1 MKSKRHFTPGED
13 WLVDQKKRFF
23 RFCLG
28 TEVAFCV
35 CRNWEAYELMP
46 NQEVCDANAVTE
58 YQGGTQCVS
67 PCTFLPQVESSF
79 MVCAIKDDVDLVNV
93 NPGPPHPAKGDLG
106 VLYTWC
112 SARFHVVLNVHSL
125 CCACAD
131 R

>member
-1 MKSKRHFTPGED
+1 
-13 WLVDQKKRFF
+13 
-23 RFCLG
+23 
-28 TEVAFCV
+28 
-35 CRNWEAYELMP
+35 MP
-46 NQEVCDANAVTE
+46 NQEVCDANAVTK

-93 NPGPPHPAKGDLG
+93 NPGPPYPAKGDLG

-112 SARFHVVLNVHSL
+112 SARFHVVLNVYSL